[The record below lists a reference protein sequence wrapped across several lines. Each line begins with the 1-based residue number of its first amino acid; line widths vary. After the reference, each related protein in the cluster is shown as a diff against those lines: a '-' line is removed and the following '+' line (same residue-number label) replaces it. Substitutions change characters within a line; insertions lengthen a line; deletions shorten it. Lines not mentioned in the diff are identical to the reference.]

1 MGAGTERGRSAGGIY
16 GAEGK
21 RALQRVADYDSL
33 LFGAPLLVRNRPS
46 AESGKRA
53 GRRSRHPER
62 IVLSDIIDRL
72 QVTREQLIEI
82 GILVGTDFNQGIGVS
97 AERQR

>member
-1 MGAGTERGRSAGGIY
+1 
-16 GAEGK
+16 
-21 RALQRVADYDSL
+21 
-33 LFGAPLLVRNRPS
+33 
-46 AESGKRA
+46 
-53 GRRSRHPER
+53 
-62 IVLSDIIDRL
+62 VLSDIIDRL